1 MSYSVINDKKLVD
14 FTHLFLQVAKKATV
28 LKRRKSNE
36 TRKSQKL
43 EENARNAS
51 IQSTNGAGNCE
62 IETEEPCFNE
72 MESNVSSKQGKFL
85 SLNFQHYAYEA
96 ILKLSFVLIVPINAI
111 FLVFKKL

>member
-1 MSYSVINDKKLVD
+1 M
-14 FTHLFLQVAKKATV
+14 

-72 MESNVSSKQGKFL
+72 MESNVSSKQGKLL
-85 SLNFQHYAYEA
+85 SLNFQHYANEA
-96 ILKLSFVLIVPINAI
+96 IKHS
-111 FLVFKKL
+111 

>member
-14 FTHLFLQVAKKATV
+14 FTHFFLQVAKKATV

-85 SLNFQHYAYEA
+85 SLNFQHYA
-96 ILKLSFVLIVPINAI
+96 
-111 FLVFKKL
+111 

>member
-1 MSYSVINDKKLVD
+1 MKICITSLPEPQKACFLQTAVALFDKHGQINSINNDEKLSW
-14 FTHLFLQVAKKATV
+14 FYFFLQVAKKATV

-62 IETEEPCFNE
+62 IETEEACFNE
-72 MESNVSSKQGKFL
+72 MEPNVSSKQGKFL
-85 SLNFQHYAYEA
+85 NLNF
-96 ILKLSFVLIVPINAI
+96 
-111 FLVFKKL
+111 

>member
-1 MSYSVINDKKLVD
+1 MIKNKVD
-14 FTHLFLQVAKKATV
+14 FAYLFLQVAKKATV

-43 EENARNAS
+43 EEDTRNAS
-51 IQSTNGAGNCE
+51 IQSTNGP
-62 IETEEPCFNE
+62 IETEEACFNE

-96 ILKLSFVLIVPINAI
+96 ILNLSFVLIVPINAI
-111 FLVFKKL
+111 FLLFKKL